1 MDLEIGIGILTTC
14 PKNLPGAE
22 SERLGWRGQCWR
34 NVTNVL
40 KPAGQA
46 RQVVPGNS
54 DPFEQFECLG
64 WDLASRLTGDLKECG
79 GWANR
84 YRERISR
91 QGGERFCESGEGVK
105 DGTQNYYQTATQCQD
120 DGNKYGKKGTAF
132 FHFIFLLWYHQGGSG
147 SWKE

>member
-1 MDLEIGIGILTTC
+1 
-14 PKNLPGAE
+14 
-22 SERLGWRGQCWR
+22 
-34 NVTNVL
+34 
-40 KPAGQA
+40 
-46 RQVVPGNS
+46 
-54 DPFEQFECLG
+54 LG

-132 FHFIFLLWYHQGGSG
+132 FSLYFPIMVPSRWIGELERIKAIS
-147 SWKE
+147 